1 MSYLFPYAGDDR
13 RRAKLKPKKP
23 APLQHPRRVLPQAPV
38 PEHVISF
45 QGVANMPLPLRQI
58 MLEVCKEHN
67 VVPIDIVG
75 TDSRKHVV
83 QARRVYCI
91 RAKEETNCS
100 YSKIARSINKDHT
113 TVIYFVKQGLAG
125 CSLEPMK
132 VTHVPTPRKLKG
144 PVVDLTALEQQYF
157 DLSQEGLTDKEI
169 AQRMDKSYEA
179 VRHYPK
185 RIKRKM
191 ALALTLKEKDDGLLS
206 GAEN

>member
-1 MSYLFPYAGDDR
+1 MAYLFPYAGDDR

-23 APLQHPRRVLPQAPV
+23 APSPLHHPRRILPAPTSV
-38 PEHVISF
+38 VEHVISF

-75 TDSRKHVV
+75 TDSRKHIV

-100 YSKIARSINKDHT
+100 YCKIARSINKDHT

-125 CSLEPMK
+125 CSLEPAK
-132 VTHVPTPRKLKG
+132 VTHVPMPRTLKG

-157 DLSQEGLTDKEI
+157 DLSQQGLKDKEI
-169 AQRMDKSYEA
+169 AQIMDKSYEA

-191 ALALTLKEKDDGLLS
+191 ALARALR
-206 GAEN
+206 ENKND